1 MRDSIGRIYLCKPNG
16 VLLGAIEGVTESTAR
31 LKRSVSSTWE
41 LSFEVQRYISV
52 DGELHESSY
61 YQSIGEMMELFM
73 SYPKDARFVIDAEP
87 SIVGDGVT
95 EKKTITAHSIEAEL
109 SNKLLKQFKVNCGTK
124 DSQEYLVGY
133 YNDEGDFVNVNLNP
147 YTNLP
152 VDYIVVWNNYAEEL
166 TTEREKIA
174 ALDLRVSTVSGLI
187 QNKDCY
193 EYLHDFLR
201 SYPRIECDPLVEGGC
216 NIYLHELSAE
226 NEYGYELFVGSEE
239 GTFTQEYLL
248 TGIDNLINYYQTY
261 GKQLSMLDLAIEK
274 AHASGWTV
282 GNIPIDIA
290 HKKYNFDIDKQ
301 DILSFFKS
309 KCTQTMKVIFDFDR
323 YDRRVNIIDIAN
335 TDDEHDTGVFLSYRN
350 LVKQIDIKTSSQDGI
365 RTKFVPTGN
374 ENLGVL
380 YANFGEY
387 DIVNL
392 NWFMDKINEYGENQY
407 VTAELHDKY
416 HAWEDYRYSTP
427 VSYDVNGT
435 TMSFDSRRDAY
446 RELTKKYNQYTI
458 DIDAIKNKL
467 PNDGCSIDYTTFTFK
482 ELNIAYKAY
491 FNALETLEQLYM
503 SDVGAVSF
511 DRDTLIALDG
521 HGNECTSIKDTF
533 YWLDFCCY
541 YYTIIPNVINALR
554 IYVKTDEHGTMSEE
568 NPEQYDAEK
577 GEWIENLGGNPWY
590 NGDAKRVTENMSDE
604 FMYDMSLYGTVE
616 LAAKKKA
623 WQECAAT
630 LYKVGYVLQN
640 GVVVEDVPLEDY
652 EYNTPDETGWNRLS
666 DEQKQKYTSEA
677 SFERQLN
684 EYLNY
689 VSTWVRENALT
700 HGETKG
706 VIQMAQDAL
715 DELQPKV
722 DALEADQARIDEIR
736 KQIASEVTW
745 ENWEGGFT
753 EEELEIM
760 YTLVREADYTNNNI
774 LITSLDDIATTV
786 DAQEELYVDATTA
799 LYERSRPQL
808 TFDVGVD
815 NLFAI
820 PEFEC
825 MADSVDL
832 LNYIRVSIGLYD
844 DEFVRLRVTDIE
856 ENPLILDD
864 ELTLKFSNMTYTLQ
878 GVNDLANLFNSMNGT
893 STSSSSGS
901 SNGSSNGSGTYG
913 NNDAQIQIANNM
925 LNALLKSKTYTNSV
939 SQTVVNQLSSD
950 GITKILMAGSGLFD
964 KLESGDL
971 RISGECLVDYIKSL
985 NWNDVTKE
993 GSIIRV
999 ADGTFSLGNAKL
1011 TWDGHEM
1018 VIDGS
1023 VRISGHVIADF
1034 ITSEEVETQFENVFE
1049 DLASAEGL
1057 IQINGHHIHGKLE
1070 SQNGEYYI
1078 DVDNGEAIMPFLRI
1092 TESGATYSGELDNAT
1107 GTINHVSGSFDGTLH
1122 NVDGTAT
1129 DLEVSGVFKNSH
1141 AYTTLLSNGRIVGV
1155 DESGNIGYLDDP
1167 YGAAIADLDRRVKA
1181 LEDASGS

>member
-1 MRDSIGRIYLCKPNG
+1 MRDDIGVIYLCKPNG
-16 VLLGAIEGVTESTAR
+16 VLLGAIEGVNEDSAK
-31 LKRSVSSTWE
+31 LKRSVSDTWQ
-41 LSFEVQRYISV
+41 LTFEVQRYLSV
-52 DGELHESSY
+52 DGELHESNY
-61 YQSIGEMMELFM
+61 YQSIGELMEIFIT
-73 SYPKDARFVIDAEP
+73 YPKDARFVIDAEP
-87 SIVGDGVT
+87 AIVGDGVT
-95 EKKTITAHSIEAEL
+95 EKKTVTAHSIEAEL
-109 SNKLLKQFKVNCGTK
+109 SDKLLKQFKVNCGTK

-133 YNDEGDFVNVNLNP
+133 YDDEGEFVNVNLNP

-166 TTEREKIA
+166 VTERAKIA

-187 QNKDCY
+187 QNRDCY

-201 SYPRIECDPLVEGGC
+201 NYPRIGCDTLVDGGC
-216 NIYLHELSAE
+216 NIYLHELLAE
-226 NEYGYELFVGSEE
+226 NEYGYELYVGSEE

-248 TGIDNLINYYQTY
+248 TGIDNLIRYYQTY
-261 GKQLSMLDLAIEK
+261 EKQLSMLDLAIEK
-274 AHASGWTV
+274 AHAAGWSV
-282 GNIPIDIA
+282 GNVPTDIA
-290 HKKYNFDIDKQ
+290 HKKYNFSIDKQ
-301 DILSFFKS
+301 DILAFFKS

-323 YDRRVNIIDIAN
+323 YNRRVNIIDIAN
-335 TDDEHDTGVFLSYRN
+335 TDEEHDTGIFFTYRN

-392 NWFMDKINEYGENQY
+392 NWFMDKINEYGEHQY
-407 VTAELHDKY
+407 VTPELHDKY

-533 YWLDFCCY
+533 YWLDFACY
-541 YYTIIPNVINALR
+541 YYTIIPNVLNALR
-554 IYVKTDEHGTMSEE
+554 IYVKTDEQGTMSEE
-568 NPEQYDAEK
+568 NPEQYDADK

-640 GVVVEDVPLEDY
+640 GVVVEEIPLEDY
-652 EYNTPDETGWNRLS
+652 EYNTPDDAGWARLT
-666 DEQKQKYTSEA
+666 DEQKQKYTSKD
-677 SFERQLN
+677 SFIRQLN

-700 HGETKG
+700 HGNTKG

-715 DELQPKV
+715 DELQPQV
-722 DALEADQARIDEIR
+722 DALEADQVRIDEIR

-760 YTLVREADYTNNNI
+760 YTLVREADYNNNNI

-786 DAQEELYVDATTA
+786 DAQEELYQDATTA

-808 TFDVGVD
+808 TFEVGMD

-820 PEFEC
+820 QEFQC

-832 LNYIRVSIGLYD
+832 LNFIRVSIGLYK
-844 DEFVRLRVTDIE
+844 DEFVRLRVTEIE
-856 ENPLILDD
+856 ENPLIVDD
-864 ELTLKFSNMTYTLQ
+864 EMTIKFSNMTYTLQ
-878 GVNDLANLFNSMNGT
+878 GVNDLANLFGSMNGT
-893 STSSSSGS
+893 STSGSSAGSSS
-901 SNGSSNGSGTYG
+901 GSGTYG
-913 NNDAQIQIANNM
+913 NNDAEIQIANNM

-971 RISGECLVDYIKSL
+971 RISGECLTDYIKSL
-985 NWNDVTKE
+985 NYDDITKE
-993 GSIIRV
+993 GSIIKL
-999 ADGTFSLGNAKL
+999 ADGTFSLGDAKL
-1011 TWDGHEM
+1011 TWDGEVM

-1023 VRISGHVIADF
+1023 VQISGHVIADF
-1034 ITSEEVETQFENVFE
+1034 ITSDEVQTQFEDVFE
-1049 DLASAEGL
+1049 DLASADGQ
-1057 IQINGHHIHGKLE
+1057 IHINGAHILGQLK
-1070 SQNGEYYI
+1070 SQDGEYYI
-1078 DVDNGEAIMPFLRI
+1078 DVENGAMNMPFLTI
-1092 TESGATYSGELDNAT
+1092 SESGATYSGALDGAT
-1107 GTINHVSGSFDGTLH
+1107 GTVSNIS
-1122 NVDGTAT
+1122 GTAT
-1129 DLEVSGVFKNSH
+1129 DLEVSGAFKNSH